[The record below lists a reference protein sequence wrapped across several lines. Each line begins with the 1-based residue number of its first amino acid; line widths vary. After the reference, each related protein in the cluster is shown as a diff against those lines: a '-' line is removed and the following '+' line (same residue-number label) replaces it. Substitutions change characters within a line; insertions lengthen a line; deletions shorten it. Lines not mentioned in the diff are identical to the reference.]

1 MYLESIVTLSEK
13 EASLKQKCED
23 DVLLARKTVADA
35 KAAGEQHVRDAIAR
49 ADAEVKQ
56 MMQEVNARAAEAI
69 REKASG
75 TENTK
80 AVLRARAER
89 NTDKAAALIV
99 ERIVNG

>member
-13 EASLKQKCED
+13 EAALKQKCED
-23 DVLLARKTVADA
+23 DALLAKKTVTDT
-35 KAAGEQHVRDAIAR
+35 KAAGEQRIRDAAAR

-56 MMQEVNARAAEAI
+56 MMQEVNARATKAI
-69 REKASG
+69 QEKASG
-75 TENTK
+75 TENAK

-89 NTDKAAALIV
+89 NADKAAALIV